1 MKTLK
6 HYLSVSLTI
15 CRQSLQRMVEYK
27 ANLLGWL
34 IANPVQFIVGF
45 ATIKFVVEEFGVID
59 GWDYGQLAFIFGISV
74 MSHGLNCVFFHS
86 SWMMGR
92 WIMLGDFDRYL
103 VRPMNVLYQ
112 FYFME
117 INLVGF
123 TDMIPGLCVFIYGCI
138 QVGFQPTLG
147 NLLSVLGMLIG
158 ATAIRGGI
166 YLILG
171 CVAFWTKSNNPYRG
185 YTQQMFDR
193 TSQYPIS
200 IYPKA
205 LQIILTYIIPLG
217 WVTYYPGSEF
227 LGKETELFVGNAAVW
242 TSLAIGI
249 GTFVVAAV
257 VFNQGLKQYESAGN

>member
-1 MKTLK
+1 
-6 HYLSVSLTI
+6 
-15 CRQSLQRMVEYK
+15 
-27 ANLLGWL
+27 
-34 IANPVQFIVGF
+34 
-45 ATIKFVVEEFGVID
+45 
-59 GWDYGQLAFIFGISV
+59 
-74 MSHGLNCVFFHS
+74 
-86 SWMMGR
+86 
-92 WIMLGDFDRYL
+92 
-103 VRPMNVLYQ
+103 
-112 FYFME
+112 
-117 INLVGF
+117 
-123 TDMIPGLCVFIYGCI
+123 MIPGLCVFIYGCI

-147 NLLSVLGMLIG
+147 NLLSVLGMLVG